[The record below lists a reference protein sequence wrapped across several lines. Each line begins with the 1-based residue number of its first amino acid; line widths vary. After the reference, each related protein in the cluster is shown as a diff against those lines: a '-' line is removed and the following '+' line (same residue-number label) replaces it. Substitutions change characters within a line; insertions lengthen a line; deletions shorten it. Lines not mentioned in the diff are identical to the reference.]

1 MFNEV
6 SNDQHF
12 VKLTG
17 EIRQEGELD
26 NVEYGIDDS
35 RIPRELVLITDNE
48 IFTTIEA
55 IQSPSRQGVK
65 LWFNF
70 TNDTVIWIKS
80 FDYNIPSDYL
90 EISTCLYSST
100 NNRIYSLTSFQASN
114 KVILYT
120 LNSMTGDPLL
130 NPYIFPQSADRTSGI
145 VLIDN
150 KIYFSVGTNTQSY
163 LVVFSPQAQSSQIY
177 SFSTSTPFNLQ
188 IQYISKTSDN
198 SK

>member
-1 MFNEV
+1 MHLYSQF
-6 SNDQHF
+6 
-12 VKLTG
+12 KLKRYFFFYLNSSS
-17 EIRQEGELD
+17 IF
-26 NVEYGIDDS
+26 IDDS
-35 RIPRELVLITDNE
+35 KIPRELVLITDNE

-55 IQSPSRQGVK
+55 IQPPSRQGVK
-65 LWFNF
+65 LRFDFAN
-70 TNDTVIWIKS
+70 NSIIWIKS
-80 FDYNIPSDYL
+80 FDYSGSFDYL
-90 EISTCLYSST
+90 GISTCLYSSAD
-100 NNRIYSLTSFQASN
+100 NRIYSLTSFQTAN

-130 NPYIFPQSADRTSGI
+130 NPYIFPQPADRTSGI

-163 LVVFSPQAQSSQIY
+163 LVVFSPQAQSSKIY

>member
-1 MFNEV
+1 MLKY
-6 SNDQHF
+6 SNF
-12 VKLTG
+12 KL
-17 EIRQEGELD
+17 IRLKKKVYL
-26 NVEYGIDDS
+26 NSISAFIDDS
-35 RIPRELVLITDNE
+35 KIPRELLLITDNE

-65 LWFNF
+65 LRFNF

-80 FDYNIPSDYL
+80 FDYSGSSDYL
-90 EISTCLYSST
+90 GISTCLYSSAD
-100 NNRIYSLTSFQASN
+100 NRIYSLTSFQTTN

-130 NPYIFPQSADRTSGI
+130 NPYIFPQSTDITSGI

-163 LVVFSPQAQSSQIY
+163 LVEFSPQAQSSKIY
-177 SFSTSTPFNLQ
+177 LFSTSTPFSML
-188 IQYISKTSDN
+188 IQYISKTSDD